1 MRSNRQS
8 SAPVMTGTTEV
19 ILGIGGYTADAS
31 ATLLVDGALIGA
43 AEEER
48 FTREKH
54 QGGWPERAV
63 EFLLKSAKLT
73 LADVNHVTFSYN
85 PWIRLSRRLPD
96 RLVHFPRYPVE
107 SAFLFGNE
115 IMNVARFM
123 RVLKELRKNG
133 PMVHALRHHLCHV
146 SSAFFT
152 SPFDE
157 AALYSVDQRGEWDT
171 TLWGRGKGLDIETLG
186 ATPYPHSLGVF
197 YTGITLHLGFAI
209 NDEYKVMGLASYGKP
224 RLLDRLRSV
233 VKLEKNGQF
242 RIDLRYL
249 QHQKTHGLRRKSFFT
264 DRFVEEFGPARKK
277 GEPLTEHHKDLAAS
291 AQRVFEE
298 CAFHQLRHLHKLTG
312 LPNLGIAGGCGLN
325 GVMNGRVYDETPFEH
340 VFVPSVS
347 GDNGLS
353 LGGAYY
359 ARHQLLRRPRS
370 KPLLRADLG
379 TSYSD
384 ASIEEQLKL
393 YKLSYRKVDDIVPA
407 TVSLLLD
414 GKIVGWFQGRMEF
427 GARALGNRSII
438 ANPTLPTMKD
448 KINKYVK
455 FREEFR
461 PFAPSVLEEAAPRYF
476 KVRDPVP
483 FMTVVVDV
491 TPEGAQRLPA
501 TTHVDG
507 TARVQTVNRD
517 EMPHYWRLISE
528 FGKASGTPV
537 VLNTS
542 FNVMGEPIVE
552 SPDQAIRCFFSCGM
566 DALSIGSFVLEKN
579 QNGE

>member
-1 MRSNRQS
+1 MAN
-8 SAPVMTGTTEV
+8 TNEV
-19 ILGIGGYTADAS
+19 ILGVGGYTADAS
-31 ATLLVDGALIGA
+31 ATLLVDGEVIGA
-43 AEEER
+43 IEEER

-54 QGGWPERAV
+54 QGGWPEAAI
-63 EFLLKSAKLT
+63 EFLLKSAKLK
-73 LADVNHVTFSYN
+73 LSDVGHATFSYN
-85 PWIRLSRRLPD
+85 PWLRLTYRLPH
-96 RLVHFPRYPVE
+96 RLVRLPRYPIE

-115 IMNVARFM
+115 ILTVGRF
-123 RVLKELRKNG
+123 VSALKDLGKKG
-133 PMVHALRHHLCHV
+133 PKVHALRHHLCHV
-146 SSAFFT
+146 ASAFFT
-152 SPFDE
+152 SPYDE

-197 YTGITLHLGFAI
+197 YTGITLHLGFAA

-224 RLLDRLRSV
+224 RLADRLRRV
-233 VKLEKNGQF
+233 VRFEKGGQF
-242 RIDLRYL
+242 RLELPYF
-249 QHQKTHGLRRKSFFT
+249 QHQNTQGLRKKSFFT
-264 DRFVEEFGPARKK
+264 DVFMNEFGPPRKR

-298 CAFHQLRHLHKLTG
+298 CAFHQLRHLHELTR
-312 LPNLGIAGGCGLN
+312 LPNLAMAGGCGLN
-325 GVMNGRVYDETPFEH
+325 GVMNGRIYDETPFKH

-359 ARHQLLRRPRS
+359 ARHHLLRRPRG

-379 TSYSD
+379 TSYTD
-384 ASIEEQLKL
+384 AAIEERLKL
-393 YKLSYRKVDDIVPA
+393 YKLSYRRVEDIVPA
-407 TVSLLLD
+407 TVELLLA
-414 GKIVGWFQGRMEF
+414 GKIIGWFQGRMEF
-427 GARALGNRSII
+427 GARALGNRSIV

-461 PFAPSVLEEAAPRYF
+461 PFAPSVLEESASRYF
-476 KVRDPVP
+476 KLRDPIP

-491 TPEGAQRLPA
+491 TPEGAERLPA

-507 TARVQTVNRD
+507 TARVQTVNRE
-517 EMPHYWRLISE
+517 EMPLYWRLISE
-528 FGKASGTPV
+528 FGKVSGTPV

-552 SPDQAIRCFFSCGM
+552 NPDQAIRCFFSCGL
-566 DALSIGSFVLEKN
+566 DALCIGRFVLEKD
-579 QNGE
+579 QNGQ

>member
-1 MRSNRQS
+1 MSRTN
-8 SAPVMTGTTEV
+8 EV

-31 ATLLVDGALIGA
+31 ATLLVDGELVGA
-43 AEEER
+43 IEEER

-54 QGGWPERAV
+54 QGGWPERAID
-63 EFLLKSAKLT
+63 FLLRTAKLK
-73 LADVNHVTFSYN
+73 LADVSHATFSYN
-85 PWIRLSRRLPD
+85 PWLRLSYRLPD
-96 RLVHFPRYPVE
+96 RLTKFPRYPME

-115 IMNVARFM
+115 ILTVGRFM
-123 RVLKELRKNG
+123 RALKELEQKG
-133 PMVHALRHHLCHV
+133 PKVHALRHHMCHV

-157 AALYSVDQRGEWDT
+157 AALYSIDQRGEWDT
-171 TLWGRGKGLDIETLG
+171 TLWARGKGIDIEPLG
-186 ATPYPHSLGVF
+186 ATPYPHSLGIF
-197 YTGITLHLGFAI
+197 YTGMTQHLGFAT

-224 RLLDRLRSV
+224 RIVDRLRRIV
-233 VKLEKNGQF
+233 RLEKDGQF
-242 RIDLRYL
+242 RLELKYF
-249 QHQKTHGLRRKSFFT
+249 QHQNTQGLRKKSFFT
-264 DRFVEEFGPARKK
+264 DLFVDEFGPARKK

-298 CAFHQLRHLHKLTG
+298 CAFHQLRHLHELTKV
-312 LPNLGIAGGCGLN
+312 PNLGIAGGCGLN
-325 GVMNGRVYDETPFEH
+325 GVMNGRVYDETPFKH
-340 VFVPSVS
+340 VYLPSVS
-347 GDNGLS
+347 GDDGLS

-359 ARHQLLRRPRS
+359 ARHQILKRPRG

-384 ASIEEQLKL
+384 AAIEEQLKL
-393 YKLSYRKVDDIVPA
+393 YKLSYRKVADIVPA
-407 TVSLLLD
+407 TVELLLA
-414 GKIVGWFQGRMEF
+414 GKIIGWFQGRMEF
-427 GARALGNRSII
+427 GARALGNRSIV

-461 PFAPSVLEEAAPRYF
+461 PFAPSVAEEAASRYF
-476 KVRDPVP
+476 KVRDPIP

-491 TPEGAQRLPA
+491 TPEGAERLPA

-517 EMPHYWRLISE
+517 EMPLYWRLISE
-528 FGKASGTPV
+528 FGKATGTPV

-552 SPDQAIRCFFSCGM
+552 SPDQAIRCFFSCGL
-566 DALSIGSFVLEKN
+566 DALAIGNFVLEKT

>member
-1 MRSNRQS
+1 MSRNSD
-8 SAPVMTGTTEV
+8 V
-19 ILGIGGYTADAS
+19 ILGVGGYTADAS
-31 ATLLVDGALIGA
+31 ATLLVDGDLIGA
-43 AEEER
+43 VEEER

-54 QGGWPERAV
+54 QGGWPTRAID
-63 EFLLKSAKLT
+63 FLLRAAKLT
-73 LADVNHVTFSYN
+73 LSDVSHVTFSYN
-85 PWIRLSRRLPD
+85 PWLRLSHRLPD
-96 RLVHFPRYPVE
+96 RMARLPRFPVE
-107 SAFLFGNE
+107 SAFLMGNE
-115 IMNVARFM
+115 IITVGRFM
-123 RVLKELRKNG
+123 RALKQVERQG
-133 PMVHALRHHLCHV
+133 PKVHALRHHLCHV

-152 SPFDE
+152 SPFQE
-157 AALYSVDQRGEWDT
+157 AALYSVDQRGEWDA
-171 TLWGRGKGLDIETLG
+171 TLWAHGKGLDIQPLG

-197 YTGITLHLGFAI
+197 YTGITLHLGFAA

-224 RLLDRLRSV
+224 RLFDQLKRMIS
-233 VKLEKNGQF
+233 LEKDGQF
-242 RIDLRYL
+242 RIDLDYF
-249 QHQKTHGLRRKSFFT
+249 QHQDTQGLRKTSFFT
-264 DRFVEEFGPARKK
+264 DRFVGEFGPARKK

-291 AQRVFEE
+291 AQRLFEE

-312 LPNLGIAGGCGLN
+312 SSNLGIAGGCGLN
-325 GVMNGRVYDETPFEH
+325 GVMNGRIYDETPFKH
-340 VFVPSVS
+340 VFLPSVS
-347 GDNGLS
+347 GDDGLS

-359 ARHQLLRRPRS
+359 ARHQMFRRPRG

-379 TSYSD
+379 PSYAD
-384 ASIEEQLKL
+384 AAIEEQLRL
-393 YKLSYRKVDDIVPA
+393 YKLSYRRVEDIVPEA
-407 TVSLLLD
+407 VRLLLA

-461 PFAPSVLEEAAPRYF
+461 PFAPSVLEEAAGRYF
-476 KVRDPVP
+476 KVRDPIP

-491 TPEGAQRLPA
+491 TPEGAERLPA

-517 EMPHYWRLISE
+517 EMPLYWRLISE

-552 SPDQAIRCFFSCGM
+552 NPDQAIRCFYSCGM
-566 DALSIGSFVLEKN
+566 DALCIGSFVLEKD